1 MRLIDADALEKSLTE
16 KGDDY
21 KVSMFATSD
30 DCNIARIVAF
40 ECAEEVKNAPTI
52 EAEPVRHGRWY
63 IPTGMMPAAHHG
75 RHRCSVCGH
84 MALYERPG
92 KECLSAYCPN
102 CFAKM
107 NGGAEDGADA

>member
-30 DCNIARIVAF
+30 DCNIARVVAF

-52 EAEPVRHGRWY
+52 EAEPVRHGMRTNRTIWHTSGWGEIY
-63 IPTGMMPAAHHG
+63 TSYS
-75 RHRCSVCGH
+75 CCGFQ
-84 MALYERPG
+84 EKG
-92 KECLSAYCPN
+92 KTNHNYCPN
-102 CFAKM
+102 CGAKM
-107 NGGAEDGADA
+107 DLK